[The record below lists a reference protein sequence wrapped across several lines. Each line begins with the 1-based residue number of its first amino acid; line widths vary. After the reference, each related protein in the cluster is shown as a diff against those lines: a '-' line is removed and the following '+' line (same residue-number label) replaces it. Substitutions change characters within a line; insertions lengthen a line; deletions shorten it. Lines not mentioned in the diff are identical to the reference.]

1 MFNRQETNV
10 EQMIMDALLNDY
22 GILNR
27 ELSNL
32 REDQLFKLIERE
44 IETRKRKSF
53 VERIHQRY
61 AKLKTARERAE
72 IMERLV

>member
-1 MFNRQETNV
+1 M
-10 EQMIMDALLNDY
+10 EQMLIDAMLDDFNFM
-22 GILNR
+22 NH
-27 ELSNL
+27 ELSGL
-32 REDQLFKLIERE
+32 REDQLLKLMERE

-72 IMERLV
+72 ILASLV